1 MKDSGANGA
10 DFPNETY
17 SIRKFNLRQ
26 LYADKSK
33 KTNGASEL
41 YRLFHHSLCT
51 IFIMATL

>member
-10 DFPNETY
+10 DFSNETY

-26 LYADKSK
+26 LYADTSK
-33 KTNGASEL
+33 KTNGASQF
-41 YRLFHHSLCT
+41 YRLFHHRLCT

>member
-10 DFPNETY
+10 DFPNETH

-26 LYADKSK
+26 LYADTSQ
-33 KTNGASEL
+33 KTNGASEF